1 MSTTDDTTSDI
12 IVDDDFDI
20 EDPETRSTLGL
31 APLDED
37 IPESLQFSTKD
48 GGRKFERRSI
58 VIDGQQFVMTQPSD
72 YTLYL
77 YVPKL
82 TSPDGSERFDAMMRF
97 LDVVLDRSASQYLLA
112 RMTDPAND
120 FNVEIPPT
128 IVATALDLWGN
139 KSVAEMY
146 RKFNAENDTSAP
158 AVPPTRIGANRAQ
171 RRQATK
177 KTAAKKAPAKK
188 AAPRKSTA
196 RK

>member
-1 MSTTDDTTSDI
+1 MSTTDDTTRDI
-12 IVDDDFDI
+12 NVDDDFDI
-20 EDPETRSTLGL
+20 EDPETRSKLGL
-31 APLDED
+31 APIDEE
-37 IPESLQFSTKD
+37 IPESLQFSSKD
-48 GGRKFERRSI
+48 VGRKFERRAI
-58 VIDGQQFVMTQPSD
+58 TIDGQQFVMTQPSD

-82 TSPDGSERFDAMMRF
+82 TSPDGSERFDSMMKF
-97 LDVVLDRSASQYLLA
+97 LDVILDRPAISYLLA

-120 FNVEIPPT
+120 FNVTIPPT

-146 RKFNAENDTSAP
+146 RKFNAENDAEAP
-158 AVPPTRIGANRAQ
+158 AVPPTPIGANRSQ
-171 RRQATK
+171 RRQ
-177 KTAAKKAPAKK
+177 AAKKAPAKK